1 MSKAKPPKRSVEDQQ
16 FLDIAAIQI
25 FAKVV
30 NTPGVYF
37 QDGANYASK
46 ACEHAEALLNERN
59 SRL

>member
-30 NTPGVYF
+30 NSPGVYF
-37 QDGANYASK
+37 HNSETYAVM
-46 ACEHAEALLNERN
+46 ACNHAEKLLNERN